1 MKIEEEIV
9 QKKFRNEWQKATIN
23 LLFTHSWM
31 QVKLKEL
38 LKPYGIT
45 HQQFNVLRILKG
57 QHPCPVSTN
66 TVRDRMLDKMSDVS
80 RIVARLQEKN
90 LVNVCRSSQDKRL
103 VDIILSESG
112 IALLTRIDEQ
122 NAKMD
127 TIAKSL
133 TEKDAIELNNL
144 LDKLRS

>member
-23 LLFTHSWM
+23 ILFTHSWL

-45 HQQFNVLRILKG
+45 HQQFNVLKILKG

-66 TVRDRMLDKMSDVS
+66 TVRERMLDKMSDVS

-90 LVNVCRSSQDKRL
+90 LVNVCRSNQDKRL
-103 VDIILSESG
+103 VDIILSDKG
-112 IALLTRIDEQ
+112 IALLSSIDEQ

-133 TEKDAIELNNL
+133 TEEEAIQLNNL
-144 LDKLRS
+144 LDKLRD

>member
-23 LLFTHSWM
+23 ILFTHSWL

-45 HQQFNVLRILKG
+45 NQQFNVLKILKG
-57 QHPCPVSTN
+57 QHPSPVSTN

-90 LVNVCRSSQDKRL
+90 LVNVCRSNQDKRL
-103 VDIILSESG
+103 VDIVLSESG
-112 IALLTRIDEQ
+112 MELLNRIDEQ

-133 TEKDAIELNNL
+133 TEEDAIQLNNL